1 MVGNHAHGCLPR
13 ALVSRQVSSIQITL
27 MTWRPVYAI
36 LASTMPY
43 EFDPSAHRKT
53 LVAIIREIG
62 ALYRFSVPEE
72 TNDPRQGA
80 ARPKT
85 LHQILRS
92 HARQDGGFFSRSE
105 LIAGFRE
112 FCAEEGF
119 GISEA
124 QFVGRLQM
132 RPVRTQS
139 GLAPLTVFTKPY
151 PCPGKCLYCPNESG
165 VPKSYLPD
173 EPGVQRALENG
184 FDPYRQTWN
193 RLCALKAIGHST
205 DKIELIVSGGT
216 WSFYPEPYLV
226 WFVRRCFEAMNDFGT
241 NRDGRD
247 ASDAYDQASESQPVR
262 PGEAEVGWKA
272 LKDSQLHNEQTR
284 CRCVGLAVE
293 TRPDY
298 VTESETVR
306 LRKFGVTKIQ
316 LGCQS
321 LSDRVLALNRRG
333 HDVNATRGAIALL
346 RAAGFKIL
354 LHWMPNLLGATLDSD
369 REEYIRLFADPDFCP
384 DELKVYPCSA
394 VKSADLAE
402 YFRRGQWRPYHE
414 SDLLE
419 LVTFVLAHAPRYC
432 RITRVI
438 RDISSADI
446 VAGNRRSNLRELAQ
460 RALKAEGKR
469 SQEIRAREIGGF
481 TFDPN
486 TLKLSAT
493 QYRTRVGDEDFIE
506 LTTPDDKLVGFVRL
520 SLPKSPS
527 FVTELSASAVIRELR
542 VYGAALA
549 LGARD
554 RAKPQHQGLGQL
566 LIETALQRAKSAGFT
581 RIAVI
586 SAVGTRA
593 YYRRM
598 GFYDGE
604 LYQHRLLAAS

>member
-1 MVGNHAHGCLPR
+1 
-13 ALVSRQVSSIQITL
+13 
-27 MTWRPVYAI
+27 MTRRPVYAI
-36 LASTMPY
+36 LGSTMPY
-43 EFDPSAHRKT
+43 AFDPSAHRKT
-53 LVAIIREIG
+53 LVAIIREIE

-72 TNDPRQGA
+72 TDDQRQGA
-80 ARPKT
+80 GRPKT
-85 LHQILRS
+85 LHQILRG

-105 LIAGFRE
+105 LIAGFRA

-119 GISEA
+119 GLSEE

-173 EPGVQRALENG
+173 EPGVQRAVENG

-193 RLCALKAIGHST
+193 RLYALRAIGHSI
-205 DKIELIVSGGT
+205 DKIELIISGGT

-226 WFVRRCFEAMNDFGT
+226 WFVRRCFEAMNDFGMD
-241 NRDGRD
+241 RDGRG
-247 ASDAYDQASESQPVR
+247 ASDAEPS
-262 PGEAEVGWKA
+262 GEAEEAWKA
-272 LKDSQLHNEQTR
+272 LNDSQLHNEQTR

-306 LRKFGVTKIQ
+306 LRKFGATKIQ

-333 HDVNATRGAIALL
+333 HDVNATRGAIGLL

-369 REEYIRLFADPDFCP
+369 REEFIRLFADPDFCP

-394 VKSADLAE
+394 VESSDLAE
-402 YFRRGQWRPYHE
+402 YFRRGQWQPYND
-414 SDLLE
+414 SDLLD
-419 LVTFVLAHAPRYC
+419 LVSFVLGHAPRYC

-438 RDISSADI
+438 RDISSVDI
-446 VAGNRRSNLRELAQ
+446 VAGNRHSNLRELAQ

-469 SQEIRAREIGGF
+469 SQEIRAREIRGS

-486 TLKLSAT
+486 TLKLRAT

-506 LTTPDDKLVGFVRL
+506 LTTPDDKLLGFVRL

-527 FVTELSASAVIRELR
+527 FMAELSAGAVIRELR

-554 RAKPQHQGLGQL
+554 QAKPQHQGLGQL
-566 LIETALQRAKSAGFT
+566 LIETALQRAKASGFT
-581 RIAVI
+581 RVAVI

-593 YYRRM
+593 YYRKV

-604 LYQHRLLAAS
+604 LYQHRLLTAI